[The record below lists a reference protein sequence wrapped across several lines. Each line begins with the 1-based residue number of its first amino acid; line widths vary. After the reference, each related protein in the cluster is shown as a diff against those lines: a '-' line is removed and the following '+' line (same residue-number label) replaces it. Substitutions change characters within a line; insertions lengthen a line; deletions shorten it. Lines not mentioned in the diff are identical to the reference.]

1 MNKKREQK
9 IDSYSYIYIYTDRV
23 REREREL
30 KKKRMKG
37 AVKASKFVSA
47 GEEVVL
53 ANDLKAATTKL
64 QVLRV

>member
-1 MNKKREQK
+1 
-9 IDSYSYIYIYTDRV
+9 V